1 MRGRVDT
8 KFLIRRDAMLKVGEC
23 IIYGNHGLCRVQE
36 ILVPS
41 FLERG
46 KEKEYYQMVSAV
58 DTGSILYVPV
68 DGADKKIRECLTADE
83 ADDLIDDIEYASE
96 IDLPEGKKAEPAILE
111 VIRRNV
117 ADEMMS
123 LVKTLRK
130 IKAIRESEGKKF
142 ASLNER
148 YLAVAEKLLY
158 TELAFALK
166 TEKDGIKKRV
176 LDILSHLPLETA

>member
-1 MRGRVDT
+1 M
-8 KFLIRRDAMLKVGEC
+8 KIRRKAMLKVGEC
-23 IIYGNHGLCRVQE
+23 VIYGNHGLCRVQD

-68 DGADKKIRECLTADE
+68 DGAENKIRDVIGK
-83 ADDLIDDIEYASE
+83 DDAVELIDEIEDAAE
-96 IDLPEGKKAEPAILE
+96 IELPEGKKAET
-111 VIRRNV
+111 VIFDVIKRNL

-123 LVKTLRK
+123 LIKTLRK
-130 IKAIRESEGKKF
+130 IKAVREAEGKKF

-148 YLAVAEKLLY
+148 YLSMAEKLLY

-166 TEKDGIKKRV
+166 SDKDDVKKRV
-176 LDILSHLPLETA
+176 LDELSQLPLETA